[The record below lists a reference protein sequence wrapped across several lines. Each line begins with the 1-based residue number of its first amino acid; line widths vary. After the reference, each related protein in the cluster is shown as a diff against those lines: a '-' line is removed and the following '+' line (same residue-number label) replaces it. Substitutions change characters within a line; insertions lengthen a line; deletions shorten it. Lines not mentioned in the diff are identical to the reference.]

1 MIVHWCGIARHCNSR
16 LKQRTFIGLVLNRD
30 SRRNRFQAL
39 KTGGWL
45 EIRALLAAVQRGA
58 ALGTLAFPIHARWQ
72 RSGTTETA
80 GRHYVLQEP
89 WKAGSGN
96 VDWRTRTARFR
107 PLSKRAIPGLVAGIH
122 VSALFVFTVVVHVS
136 NRLLE
141 FVLSHRHLIGV
152 VGQGS

>member
-1 MIVHWCGIARHCNSR
+1 MARNSR
-16 LKQRTFIGLVLNRD
+16 IACSSAARRRTWDTCLSNPRPV
-30 SRRNRFQAL
+30 
-39 KTGGWL
+39 
-45 EIRALLAAVQRGA
+45 AAQ
-58 ALGTLAFPIHARWQ
+58 
-72 RSGTTETA
+72 
-80 GRHYVLQEP
+80 

-107 PLSKRAIPGLVAGIH
+107 PLSKRAFPGLAAGIH

-141 FVLSHRHLIGV
+141 FVLSHRHLVGV